1 MKIRPN
7 ALYGIKQNNVWWDIT
22 LKKAILQV
30 IFVLPRS
37 SEAFDRNSTSDFV
50 FGNHKPR
57 TRGTVLSKS
66 HSIFYLHGTGRVC
79 KVLRFTVN
87 VNT

>member
-1 MKIRPN
+1 MT
-7 ALYGIKQNNVWWDIT
+7 KQCMAGNSFFNDQQ
-22 LKKAILQV
+22 KAFFTGYTG
-30 IFVLPRS
+30 IFVLTCS
-37 SEAFDRNSTSDFV
+37 FKVFGRNSTPDIV